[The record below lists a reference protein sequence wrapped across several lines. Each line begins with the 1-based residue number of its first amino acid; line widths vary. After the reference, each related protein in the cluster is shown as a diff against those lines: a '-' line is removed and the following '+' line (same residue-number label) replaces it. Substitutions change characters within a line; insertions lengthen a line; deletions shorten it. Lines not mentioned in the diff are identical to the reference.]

1 MRVQVPRA
9 LGKLKKL
16 HGSTP
21 VEAREDEGWVA
32 SWALGGRPGS
42 EPSERGHLDSGYM
55 RHAICI
61 WKLLCKR
68 QNRNSFKKNFFHCTV
83 GSWKRKETLVEELV
97 TPK

>member
-21 VEAREDEGWVA
+21 VEASEYSGWVA

-42 EPSERGHLDSGYM
+42 EPSERGHLDSGMPSVSGSYFIRGKIEIVLKRISFTALWDPGWDPGKEK
-55 RHAICI
+55 RH
-61 WKLLCKR
+61 
-68 QNRNSFKKNFFHCTV
+68 
-83 GSWKRKETLVEELV
+83 
-97 TPK
+97 